1 MNKSSVSQ
9 GRAGLEVLL
18 WNAEAE
24 SVASGDLYIWL
35 RESGLPSEVSI
46 RLKSL
51 IEVTAEFADHVINIG
66 KIVLLKIIDFI
77 KEHPNFA
84 IGVALGVAIG
94 LLTGAIPL
102 VGPFLAPITAAL
114 GIAVGAVG
122 GHRLD
127 EQAKG
132 KNLSLGVDPI
142 TVSLD
147 IIEIAKAFFKL
158 LIDTINAVAESL
170 SLQVVRNV

>member
-1 MNKSSVSQ
+1 MNKNSVSQ
-9 GRAGLEVLL
+9 GQVGLEVLL

-46 RLKSL
+46 RLKTL
-51 IEVTAEFADHVINIG
+51 IEVTAEFADRVVNIG

-77 KEHPNFA
+77 KEHPNLA
-84 IGVALGVAIG
+84 VGVALGVAIG

-102 VGPFLAPITAAL
+102 IGPFLAPIAAAL

-127 EQAKG
+127 KQAKG
-132 KNLSLGVDPI
+132 QNLSLDVDPI

-147 IIEIAKAFFKL
+147 IIEIAKA
-158 LIDTINAVAESL
+158 
-170 SLQVVRNV
+170 